1 MNMAEREVR
10 YTIVEKIM
18 SKMNRTER
26 KTVR

>member
-1 MNMAEREVR
+1 MNEVEREVR

>member
-1 MNMAEREVR
+1 MNEGEREVR

>member
-1 MNMAEREVR
+1 MNEAEREVR

-26 KTVR
+26 ETVR